1 MMVATTETT
10 GDRTSPIKYITE
22 IVKTCSACPE
32 QYEGT
37 LNTGERFYLRCRFG
51 VGELRVGS
59 QEQFDNWTLVTVAE
73 KNYGEGEE
81 YKGEFQEGDIAEL
94 MAQAG
99 IYYNSSTVTV
109 DDQCEAKARK
119 VLGEFIEAAEREA
132 KRKDEIVREDEEA
145 EFEGPETDMTV
156 FVTLDED
163 IKKGKITPG
172 AMQMLMEQAEKV
184 AKEHN
189 GPLLINK
196 FDLKEGKDNDNT
208 E

>member
-81 YKGEFQEGDIAEL
+81 YKGEFEEGDIAEL

-99 IYYNSSTVTV
+99 IHYDDSVAVN
-109 DDQCEAKARK
+109 DQCSEKAKQ
-119 VLGEFIEAAEREA
+119 VLGTFMEIMEKEA
-132 KRKDEIVREDEEA
+132 KRKDEIVREDEGAKFEEPEA
-145 EFEGPETDMTV
+145 DMTV
-156 FVTLDED
+156 FITLDED
-163 IKKGKITPG
+163 MVKGKIAPG
-172 AMQMLMEQAEKV
+172 GMQLIMEQAREV

-189 GPLLINK
+189 GLLLINK
-196 FDLKEGKDNDNT
+196 FDLKEEKDNDNT